1 MLVRQSSSFVVRWR
15 YIGLCLSICLLV
27 SSFILVSCSNVSLGA
42 GGSGPKTTPTPSRVA
57 LSNLHWCNKSF
68 IVFRDEHAPV
78 TVTRASGTPAATATA
93 TTGSTPGATATTS
106 ASGTPTAIPS
116 PTTLTD
122 WSQIKPN
129 LGFTVYLPPTL
140 PGNTCLVSASGTL
153 NDPIFGG
160 NFIIGYLLPDT
171 SPLSLSEAPVRTNS
185 REFQCTASKGEAS
198 QVSQIP
204 HTTNS
209 PTPTAGP
216 TKVPV
221 LLCTGVKDSTSIVFS
236 ERGSE
241 ASLKQF
247 FDALRPD
254 VAWVPRS

>member
-1 MLVRQSSSFVVRWR
+1 MLVSQSSLLVVRWR
-15 YIGLCLSICLLV
+15 FIWLCLSTCLLL
-27 SSFILVSCSNVSLGA
+27 SSFILVSCSGVNV
-42 GGSGPKTTPTPSRVA
+42 GSSAARPTAKPTIQQVA
-57 LSNLHWCNKSF
+57 LSKLHWCNKSF
-68 IVFRDEHAPV
+68 IIFRDEHAPV
-78 TVTRASGTPAATATA
+78 TLTPGGGTSTVTAKA
-93 TTGSTPGATATTS
+93 TTGSTPA
-106 ASGTPTAIPS
+106 AIPS
-116 PTTLTD
+116 PTTLTE

-129 LGFTVYLPPTL
+129 LGFTVFLPAAL
-140 PGNTCLVSASGTL
+140 PAATCLVSASGTL

-209 PTPTAGP
+209 PTAGP

-221 LLCTGVKDSTSIVFS
+221 LLCTGVKDNTSIVFS
-236 ERGSE
+236 RPGSE
-241 ASLKQF
+241 QSLKQF
-247 FDALRPD
+247 FDALQPN
-254 VAWVPRS
+254 VTWVPGA

>member
-1 MLVRQSSSFVVRWR
+1 MQRVVKEFFMLVRQSSSFVVRWR

-57 LSNLHWCNKSF
+57 LSKLHWCNKSF

-160 NFIIGYLLPDT
+160 NFIIGYLLPDD

-185 REFQCTASKGEAS
+185 REFQCTSSKGEAS
-198 QVSQIP
+198 QVSHSSTP
-204 HTTNS
+204 A
-209 PTPTAGP
+209 PTASP

-221 LLCTGVKDSTSIVFS
+221 LLCTGVKDGTSI
-236 ERGSE
+236 
-241 ASLKQF
+241 
-247 FDALRPD
+247 
-254 VAWVPRS
+254 

>member
-1 MLVRQSSSFVVRWR
+1 M
-15 YIGLCLSICLLV
+15 
-27 SSFILVSCSNVSLGA
+27 
-42 GGSGPKTTPTPSRVA
+42 VA
-57 LSNLHWCNKSF
+57 
-68 IVFRDEHAPV
+68 DQA
-78 TVTRASGTPAATATA
+78 
-93 TTGSTPGATATTS
+93 
-106 ASGTPTAIPS
+106 
-116 PTTLTD
+116 
-122 WSQIKPN
+122 Q
-129 LGFTVYLPPTL
+129 
-140 PGNTCLVSASGTL
+140 L

-221 LLCTGVKDSTSIVFS
+221 LLCTGVKDNTSIVFS
-236 ERGSE
+236 RPGSE
-241 ASLKQF
+241 QSLKQF
-247 FDALRPD
+247 FDALQPN
-254 VAWVPRS
+254 VTWVPGA

>member
-1 MLVRQSSSFVVRWR
+1 MLVSQSSLLEVRWR
-15 YIGLCLSICLLV
+15 FIWLCLSTCLLL

-42 GGSGPKTTPTPSRVA
+42 GGSGPKTNPTPSRVA
-57 LSNLHWCNKSF
+57 LSKLHWCNKSF

-78 TVTRASGTPAATATA
+78 TVTRASGTPAAT
-93 TTGSTPGATATTS
+93 TGSTPGTTATAS
-106 ASGTPTAIPS
+106 AGSTPTAIPS
-116 PTTLTD
+116 PTTLTE

-129 LGFTVYLPPTL
+129 LGFTVFLPAAL
-140 PGNTCLVSASGTL
+140 PAATCLVSASGTL

-204 HTTNS
+204 HKTNS

-236 ERGSE
+236 RQGSE
-241 ASLKQF
+241 QSLKKF
-247 FDALRPD
+247 FDALQPN
-254 VAWVPRS
+254 VTWVPGT